1 MPADF
6 TCATRGPCPN
16 IHELNF
22 QVTPPLTDRRS
33 IYLRF
38 AAYTSNATGLDLQL
52 LSFVMPFFFS
62 FADIVH
68 TYIAVGKLNL
78 IQFKR

>member
-22 QVTPPLTDRRS
+22 QVTPQLTDRRS

-38 AAYTSNATGLDLQL
+38 AAYTSNATGLDLHL
-52 LSFVMPFFFS
+52 TFVFRYAILFFFRRYS
-62 FADIVH
+62 
-68 TYIAVGKLNL
+68 TYVY
-78 IQFKR
+78 